1 MDSRLRGNDERQGGD
16 AAHDGNK
23 GVRVAFDQ
31 VVQLGSHHADS
42 VLTGLW
48 CKTGEKGQAL
58 GRLGPTLGSVVLASL
73 LICEVASA
81 IVGAETVFFSTI
93 VAAWL
98 VLPVIVGPRN
108 VLDAG
113 CFYMLISLGIV
124 MVVGVA
130 S

>member
-1 MDSRLRGNDERQGGD
+1 
-16 AAHDGNK
+16 
-23 GVRVAFDQ
+23 
-31 VVQLGSHHADS
+31 
-42 VLTGLW
+42 LTGLW

-98 VLPVIVGPRN
+98 VLPVIVGLRN

-113 CFYMLISLGIV
+113 CFYMLTSLGIV
-124 MVVGVA
+124 VVVGVA

>member
-1 MDSRLRGNDERQGGD
+1 M
-16 AAHDGNK
+16 
-23 GVRVAFDQ
+23 
-31 VVQLGSHHADS
+31 
-42 VLTGLW
+42 TGLW

-58 GRLGPTLGSVVLASL
+58 GRLGPTLRSVVLALL
-73 LICEVASA
+73 LICEVATA

-93 VAAWL
+93 VVAWL
-98 VLPVIVGPRN
+98 VLPLIVGPRN

>member
-1 MDSRLRGNDERQGGD
+1 
-16 AAHDGNK
+16 
-23 GVRVAFDQ
+23 
-31 VVQLGSHHADS
+31 
-42 VLTGLW
+42 LTGLW
-48 CKTGEKGQAL
+48 CKKGERGQTL

-98 VLPVIVGPRN
+98 VLPVIVGLRN
-108 VLDAG
+108 VLDVG